1 MALVPAAGGRARGA
15 VYPLRALTPTEGR
28 GNCDARSAMDWDT
41 VAPLVATA
49 DTVFSPRRG
58 RGRAPRGGAA
68 RPHDP
73 DQHRND
79 RNSAGA
85 RCRAAEPRVA
95 RFDIRDVRQVDGPRF
110 TENDDLVLG
119 PTSRSRWSYAA
130 SKIIEEFLGP
140 PTRGSETSRSPLC
153 GSSTPSGRA
162 RPDSTG
168 W

>member
-1 MALVPAAGGRARGA
+1 
-15 VYPLRALTPTEGR
+15 
-28 GNCDARSAMDWDT
+28 MDWDT

-49 DTVFSPRRG
+49 DTVFHL
-58 RGRAPRGGAA
+58 AA
-68 RPHDP
+68 AVGVRLVVEQPVHTI
-73 DQHRND
+73 QTNIGTTETVL
-79 RNSAGA
+79 AL
-85 RCRAAEPRVA
+85 AAERRSRVLLA
-95 RFDIRDVRQVDGPRF
+95 STSEVYGKLDGHRFS
-110 TENDDLVLG
+110 ENDDLVLG